1 MRAPSGT
8 SADVSITPV
17 STTSGAAGPASSRA
31 QPVATSPGSTPS
43 TRDGGAAGRRSGGGD
58 GLDDL
63 VGNVVVRVDR
73 LDVVQ
78 LLQRLD
84 EAQHLW
90 RVLAFDANRR
100 LGYEGDLR
108 LEHGDPGGLQGR
120 PHGVHFSR
128 GGGDLESF

>member
-1 MRAPSGT
+1 MRAASGRP
-8 SADVSITPV
+8 AEVSITPV
-17 STTSGAAGPASSRA
+17 STTSGDAAPGSSKA
-31 QPVATSPGSTPS
+31 QPVPTSPGSTPS
-43 TRDGGAAGRRSGGGD
+43 TRDGRAAARRSGGGD
-58 GLDDL
+58 GFDDL

-100 LGYEGDLR
+100 LGHEGDLGS
-108 LEHGDPGGLQGR
+108 EHGDPRGLQGA
-120 PHGVHFSR
+120 
-128 GGGDLESF
+128 LTA

>member
-1 MRAPSGT
+1 MAWTRVASGRP
-8 SADVSITPV
+8 AEVSITPV
-17 STTSGAAGPASSRA
+17 SMTSGAATPPSRRA
-31 QPVATSPGSTPS
+31 QPVPTRPGSTPS

-58 GLDDL
+58 GFDNL

-84 EAQHLW
+84 ETQHLW

-100 LGYEGDLR
+100 LGHEGHLG
-108 LEHGDPGGLQGR
+108 LEHGNAPA
-120 PHGVHFSR
+120 
-128 GGGDLESF
+128 LEH

>member
-1 MRAPSGT
+1 MAWMRAARGRP
-8 SADVSITPV
+8 AEVSITPV
-17 STTSGAAGPASSRA
+17 PTR
-31 QPVATSPGSTPS
+31 PGSTPS
-43 TRDGGAAGRRSGGGD
+43 TCDGGAAGRRSGGGD
-58 GLDDL
+58 GFDDL

-100 LGYEGDLR
+100 LGHEGHLGS
-108 LEHGDPGGLQGR
+108 EHGDPRGLQGA
-120 PHGVHFSR
+120 
-128 GGGDLESF
+128 LTA

>member
-1 MRAPSGT
+1 M
-8 SADVSITPV
+8 SAEVSITPV
-17 STTSGAAGPASSRA
+17 SITAGADAPGSSRA
-31 QPVATSPGSTPS
+31 QPVPTRPGSTPS
-43 TRDGGAAGRRSGGGD
+43 TRDGETAGRRSGGGD
-58 GLDDL
+58 GFDDL

-100 LGYEGDLR
+100 LGHEGHLG
-108 LEHGDPGGLQGR
+108 LEHGDPRGLEG
-120 PHGVHFSR
+120 
-128 GGGDLESF
+128 